1 VLVGAEA
8 TGLPTAALMPNIY
21 LRPAPG
27 LPQFGTG
34 WSPARG
40 PLGRG
45 RDALV
50 ASAVRRLWTTGL
62 PALNAARA
70 DLGLALVGDLYE
82 LLDRCARALVMTSPS
97 FDFPTSALPANVRYV
112 GPQLDD
118 PDWAGV
124 EDWRPAG
131 ADPLVLV
138 AMSSVFQAQAEVLR
152 RIAAALGRLPVRAV
166 LTTGPAIAP
175 SDVPAPANVRVLRAA
190 PHRQVLSEAALMVT
204 HAGHGSVLKALAAG
218 VPLVCMPLGRDQK
231 DNTTRVLRLDAG
243 VRVSKHARPAGIA
256 AAIRQALDHPAYT
269 HAAYRFAATLAAEAA
284 EHPDATH
291 EAEAMLTLDHP

>member
-1 VLVGAEA
+1 MTLS
-8 TGLPTAALMPNIY
+8 TRRKPT
-21 LRPAPG
+21 
-27 LPQFGTG
+27 
-34 WSPARG
+34 
-40 PLGRG
+40 
-45 RDALV
+45 V
-50 ASAVRRLWTTGL
+50 
-62 PALNAARA
+62 
-70 DLGLALVGDLYE
+70 
-82 LLDRCARALVMTSPS
+82 LVMTSPS

-124 EDWRPAG
+124 GDWRPAG

-175 SDVPAPANVRVLRAA
+175 SEVPAPANVRVLRAA
-190 PHRQVLSEAALMVT
+190 PHCQVLSEAALMVT

-218 VPLVCMPLGRDQK
+218 VPLVCLPLGRDQK

-243 VRVSKHARPAGIA
+243 IRVSKHARPAGIA
-256 AAIRQALDHPAYT
+256 AAIRQVLAHPAYA
-269 HAAYRFAATLAAEAA
+269 HAAHRFAATLAAESAA
-284 EHPDATH
+284 HPDATH
-291 EAEAMLTLDHP
+291 EAEAVLTLAHP